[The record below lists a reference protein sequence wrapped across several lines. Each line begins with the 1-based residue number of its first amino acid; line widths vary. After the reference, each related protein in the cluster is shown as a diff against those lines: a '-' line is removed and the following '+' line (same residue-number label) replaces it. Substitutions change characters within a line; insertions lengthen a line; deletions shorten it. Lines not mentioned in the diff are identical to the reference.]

1 MAAGASETA
10 GEKIFATGLAPS
22 ETSWIIRPWLVR
34 EPAFHPIHMT
44 SFPAD
49 PPHDIAACHALI
61 RELLAD
67 REQYQERE
75 QQQVATIAAQ
85 DGALANKDQK
95 LAEQEQTIVEQQT
108 TIDRLVA
115 DLALLKRSL
124 FGSRRERYIDDPRQG
139 LLFNSVALP
148 ADQEVAPAEPDEQ
161 PAESTP
167 RRTSQGRGRRVF
179 PDFLPRTPVHHTVND
194 EEIPAELRN
203 DPSVKRFFKKTGEIL
218 EYEPPKLHV
227 IEHYQEVIARDED
240 TGETTMITAPK
251 PPQLIDAFAGPS
263 LLAYLTASRFADH
276 LPYYRQED
284 ILSRY
289 GFRIGRSTQ
298 WRWMFAL
305 GQRVRP
311 LVDLMRQLALQSLV
325 LGVDETPVRMLS
337 LAVLG
342 GSVKA
347 YLWGAVGDR
356 DHPYDC
362 FYFTAGR
369 ARAGPEEFLSG
380 FRGYLQSDAYVC
392 YEQIALSSDEILK
405 VGCWAHARRKFEEV
419 HFTGPSVR
427 THTALGYFGRLYD
440 IEDRACSLSDQQRYE
455 LRQQEARPIVASFH
469 EWLREHSERELPKS
483 KLQGAIGYMTNRWD
497 AFQRYLEHGA
507 IPIDN
512 NRTEAS
518 LKYAILGRKAWLFFG
533 NENGGEA
540 AATLFTLTKSCNR
553 HRVDPYAYLCDVY
566 QRLPT
571 MRESE
576 LETLLPDRWIQEHP
590 EHRIQE
596 RVDEARE
603 RARRTRARRA
613 ARRRK
618 VA

>member
-1 MAAGASETA
+1 
-10 GEKIFATGLAPS
+10 
-22 ETSWIIRPWLVR
+22 
-34 EPAFHPIHMT
+34 MT
-44 SFPAD
+44 SFPSD
-49 PPHDIAACHALI
+49 PPQDITACRALI
-61 RELLAD
+61 RDLLAD
-67 REQYQERE
+67 REQCRDRE
-75 QQQVATIAAQ
+75 QQQAATIAAQ
-85 DGALANKDQK
+85 DEALARKDHK
-95 LAEQEQTIVEQQT
+95 LAEQEQTIVEQQA

-124 FGSRRERYIDDPRQG
+124 FGSRRERYIDDPRQS
-139 LLFNSVALP
+139 LLFNSLKLP
-148 ADQEVAPAEPDEQ
+148 ADQEAVPAEP
-161 PAESTP
+161 AEHPVESQP

-179 PDFLPRTPVHHTVND
+179 PDFLPRTPVHHRVND
-194 EEIPAELRN
+194 DEIPEELRN
-203 DPSVKRFFKKTGEIL
+203 DPSARRFFKKTGEIL

-240 TGETTMITAPK
+240 TGVTTMITALK

-311 LVDLMRQLALQSLV
+311 LVDLMRQLALRSLV

-342 GSVKA
+342 SVKA
-347 YLWGAVGDR
+347 YLWGTVGDR

-362 FYFTAGR
+362 FYFTVDR
-369 ARAGPEEFLSG
+369 ARAGPEAFLSG

-392 YEQIALSSDEILK
+392 YERIALANAEILK
-405 VGCWAHARRKFEEV
+405 VGCWAHARRKFEEL
-419 HFTGPSVR
+419 HFAGPSVW

-440 IEDRACSLSDQQRYE
+440 IEDRARELADAQRYE
-455 LRQQEARPIVASFH
+455 VRRQEARPIVTTFRQ
-469 EWLREHSERELPKS
+469 WLLERYEQELPKS
-483 KLQGAIGYMTNRWD
+483 KLRGAIGYMVNRWG
-497 AFQRYLEHGA
+497 AFERYLEHGA

-533 NENGGEA
+533 NEDGGEA

-576 LETLLPDRWIQEHP
+576 LEALLPDRWIQEHP
-590 EHRIQE
+590 AHRIQE
-596 RVDEARE
+596 RVDEACQ

-613 ARRRK
+613 ARRQK